1 MATSAQ
7 SKIQLNQDDPTTLK
21 AWIKAQ
27 ALALGFSDCVI
38 AKPDAQAEL
47 PRFKEYLKR
56 GYHGDMKF
64 LEENIE
70 KSLHELNMEKSK
82 FKVNIEN
89 DGTFYDNG
97 MDKVEFLISTNP
109 GEPLKPLV
117 KIASGGELSRVM
129 LAIKSIL
136 ADSDGVDTMIFDE
149 IDTGVSGKAAMSIAK
164 KLAVIAKN
172 KQVICI
178 THLPQLTAMADN
190 HYLIQKNTD
199 GEMASTTLKELDEEG
214 RELELARIIDGG
226 EVTELALSHA
236 KQMLENAKNN

>member
-1 MATSAQ
+1 MVTTIIKRDGRTAEFNQ
-7 SKIQLNQDDPTTLK
+7 EKIAEAVEK
-21 AWIKAQ
+21 AEKLTNSRKA
-27 ALALGFSDCVI
+27 A
-38 AKPDAQAEL
+38 AEKL
-47 PRFKEYLKR
+47 RNAVLCELRF
-56 GYHGDMKF
+56 
-64 LEENIE
+64 
-70 KSLHELNMEKSK
+70 LNMPGVDFVVDIKQTGLTSK
-82 FKVNIEN
+82 GRDEI
-89 DGTFYDNG
+89 
-97 MDKVEFLISTNP
+97 EFLISANP
-109 GEPLKPLV
+109 GEAPKSLS

>member
-1 MATSAQ
+1 MLTQRRENA
-7 SKIQLNQDDPTTLK
+7 
-21 AWIKAQ
+21 
-27 ALALGFSDCVI
+27 
-38 AKPDAQAEL
+38 AKV
-47 PRFKEYLKR
+47 
-56 GYHGDMKF
+56 

-109 GEPLKPLV
+109 GEPLKPL
-117 KIASGGELSRVM
+117 GELSRVM